1 MPFNYKN
8 NQPKQKMIIEDNFVH
23 KSFGQIQLLTN
34 HQKEVNINTISEIPK
49 QKQKVVENTK

>member
-1 MPFNYKN
+1 
-8 NQPKQKMIIEDNFVH
+8 MIKEDNFLH

-34 HQKEVNINTISEIPK
+34 NQKEVNINTISEIPK